1 MKIII
6 LILAAL
12 TFGFN
17 SNAQVKTVTEEQL
30 FKAFKQDIVKFQGY
44 LSMIGGGG
52 NCASI
57 ALIKSAIGTFG
68 INGVFKEVRIDS
80 LKEIVYVTRRDNKVI
95 DLSFERLQ
103 NGKDYFFITSNT
115 DNLSK
120 QISDYG
126 AFCFAVMCRA
136 KQLDM
141 GYDKTYFYRGV
152 DNLNKGEAA
161 ESIYTLLGLQ
171 KEQITDLSYDNL
183 KKYKNVVLYNA
194 PHAVYSSSGNYDEFF
209 MGTITGI
216 EPLNRLSYFHCK
228 NENSCP
234 ILGAY
239 TLK

>member
-1 MKIII
+1 MKNIFLLFIT
-6 LILAAL
+6 L
-12 TFGFN
+12 TLCVH
-17 SNAQVKTVTEEQL
+17 SNAQVNLVTEEQV

-44 LSMIGGGG
+44 LSMVGGGG

-68 INGVFKEVRIDS
+68 INGIFKELKIDS
-80 LKEIVYVTRRDNKVI
+80 LNEMVYVTRRDNKVI
-95 DLSFERLQ
+95 DLTFERLE
-103 NGKDYFFITSNT
+103 NGKEHFFITPNT
-115 DNLSK
+115 DELSI

-126 AFCFAVMCRA
+126 RFCFAVMCRA
-136 KQLDM
+136 KQLDL
-141 GYDKTYFYRGV
+141 GYDKKYFYRGV
-152 DNLNKGEAA
+152 DNLNKGEPT
-161 ESIYTLLGLQ
+161 ENIYTLLGLQ
-171 KEQITDLSYDNL
+171 KENISDLSLDNL
-183 KKYKNVVLYNA
+183 SKYKNIVLYNA
-194 PHAVYSSSGNYDEFF
+194 PHAVYSSSGHYDEFF